1 MDNKL
6 ELKRIEA
13 AKKLADYRFIK
24 LEVEYLVD
32 QLELLDGDKATKL
45 LITQLATY
53 LDHLT
58 LK

>member
-1 MDNKL
+1 MNEL
-6 ELKRIEA
+6 EFKRIEA
-13 AKKLADYRFIK
+13 KQKLADLKFIK

-32 QLELLDGDKATKL
+32 QLELLDDKATKL
-45 LITQLATY
+45 LITQLVTY